1 MKNRNRFR
9 RNYSKNKRRKPNAKV
24 PMKIWNEVGAKA
36 AKLNYDSEKMSNY
49 FQELKEKEELKKIR
63 KQKSFSPRIN
73 KRPNKQNKSRSHVNK
88 YVPKRVILDDLRE
101 YRSSKTVSSI
111 SNSLAE
117 FMIKTAAK
125 NLKNSQKNALRS
137 MVAFVVSEALNKAF
151 EKELNT
157 VEKVKTFIKV
167 GQTIYKV
174 VLWYDEHSKTYK
186 TGSKYI
192 KKSCK
197 YSLQYK
203 HFLKKH
209 PTLKSVYNCE
219 YCLTLEDFKSGKT
232 CLSKEHLERY
242 GFMIDEEEYKT
253 PNSCPFYYYCN
264 K

>member
-24 PMKIWNEVGAKA
+24 PMKRWNEVGDKA
-36 AKLNYDSEKMSNY
+36 AELGYDSKKMSRLY
-49 FQELKEKEELKKIR
+49 RKLERKEELKKAR
-63 KQKSFSPRIN
+63 KQKNFSIRIN
-73 KRPNKQNKSRSHVNK
+73 KQRKKQNKSRPHVNK
-88 YVPKRVILDDLRE
+88 YAPKRVILDDLRE
-101 YRSSKTVSSI
+101 YRSSKTISSI
-111 SNSLAE
+111 SNSFAE
-117 FMIKTAAK
+117 FMIKTAGK

-174 VLWYDEHSKTYK
+174 VLWFDEHSKTYK
-186 TGSKYI
+186 TDSKYI
-192 KKSCK
+192 KKSSK

-203 HFLKKH
+203 RFLKKH
-209 PTLKSVYNCE
+209 PTLKNVYNGE
-219 YCLTLEDFKSGKT
+219 YCLTLEDFESGKT
-232 CLSKEHLERY
+232 CLLKEHLERY
-242 GFMIDEEEYKT
+242 GYMNDEEKYKT